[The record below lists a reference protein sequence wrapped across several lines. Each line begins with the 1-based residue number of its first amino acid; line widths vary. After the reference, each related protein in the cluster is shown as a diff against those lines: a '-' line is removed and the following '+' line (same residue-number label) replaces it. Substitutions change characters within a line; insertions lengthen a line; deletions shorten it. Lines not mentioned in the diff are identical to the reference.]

1 MAKRVVITGIGTVN
15 PLGSNVAEFFQNLD
29 RGVSGAR
36 LINCFDTT
44 LFKTKFAC
52 QIPDYAPERF
62 PEAMLV
68 MNLGIKKGLNRGFP
82 LSK

>member
-1 MAKRVVITGIGTVN
+1 MPGMQIGASVPPDTITSARPSWICEAAVRMAWADVAQAEETPK
-15 PLGSNVAEFFQNLD
+15 LGPRKPNLM
-29 RGVSGAR
+29 AMW
-36 LINCFDTT
+36 
-44 LFKTKFAC
+44 
-52 QIPDYAPERF
+52 